1 MERTIRSSGKHK
13 EQIVPSIDRL
23 SGLPDV
29 ILCHILS
36 FLPTK
41 LTVATS
47 ILARR
52 WRFLWS
58 HVPNLAFNECDYK
71 TDLNVNKGFF
81 DILYRV
87 MLQYRVQ
94 NMNTFRLACSD
105 NNSEYQL
112 ETCIIAAIVRNVK
125 NLYLDLDSLVDVPS
139 CLFNCKTLVDLSLH
153 VFDDIPMTVCLL
165 ALKKLRLHSL
175 KYVSDESLPRM
186 LSGCPVFEELIVDEF
201 VDHPSMSCCCICSPT
216 LKSLVLMSHFY
227 LLFFGS
233 DNPYRVKIDT
243 PALRYLQLHDFISQD
258 FSVGSLTSLIEADV
272 IFDYDAP
279 ADGEVLHSR
288 SVLEF
293 VGRLCNVKCL
303 KLSTSWMK
311 VPNSTFSALT
321 VRFHNLTE
329 LELAVDWRFLS
340 YFFENADNLEVLNIH
355 KVDIDLS
362 CWIEPHQVP
371 TCLLSHLRTVR
382 IYHLGCTEQELN
394 MVKYFFLRNAKVM
407 ERLEVYSQD
416 HEIDLKAKLNALRKI
431 SLFRQ
436 GSEACELAFY

>member
-105 NNSEYQL
+105 NNNEYQL

-186 LSGCPVFEELIVDEF
+186 LSGCPVLEELIVDEF
-201 VDHPSMSCCCICSPT
+201 VDHPNMSCCCISSPT

-303 KLSTSWMK
+303 KLSTSWM
-311 VPNSTFSALT
+311 T
-321 VRFHNLTE
+321 
-329 LELAVDWRFLS
+329 
-340 YFFENADNLEVLNIH
+340 
-355 KVDIDLS
+355 VDIDLS

-394 MVKYFFLRNAKVM
+394 MVKYFLRNAKVM